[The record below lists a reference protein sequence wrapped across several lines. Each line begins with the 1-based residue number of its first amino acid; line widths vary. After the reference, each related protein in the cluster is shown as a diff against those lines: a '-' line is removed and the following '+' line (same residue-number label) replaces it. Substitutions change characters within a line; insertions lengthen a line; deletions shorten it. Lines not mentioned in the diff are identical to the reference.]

1 MRALKFN
8 DVYKMSK
15 ILKKI
20 KVSEEIELEGK
31 TQTQVGVE
39 LFSGVIENLDKAQSE
54 INEFLG
60 ELVGISG
67 EEFGNLPPDEFVKHI
82 EDFKNQP
89 GLDVF
94 FKVAGRLM
102 K

>member
-1 MRALKFN
+1 MRKLKFN

-20 KVSEEIELEGK
+20 KISEEVRLEGK
-31 TQTQVGVE
+31 TQTEAGVE
-39 LFSGVIENLDKAQSE
+39 LVMGILENLDKAQ
-54 INEFLG
+54 NEVNDFLG
-60 ELVGISG
+60 ELTGMSG
-67 EEFGNLPPDEFVKHI
+67 EEFGNLPPEEFLKHI

-89 GLDVF
+89 GIGDF
-94 FKVAGRLM
+94 FSAAGRLM